1 MVALISVS
9 NSSSPAKIIVLK
21 LFLKKIFE
29 SDGLKSIW
37 RTSDG
42 KLKMSGGDSL
52 HLQVLGGVASQL
64 EDLSSE
70 VLQDSR
76 AVDCSGG
83 SNTSSGEASALQMTM
98 DSEKY
103 ILY

>member
-1 MVALISVS
+1 
-9 NSSSPAKIIVLK
+9 
-21 LFLKKIFE
+21 
-29 SDGLKSIW
+29 
-37 RTSDG
+37 
-42 KLKMSGGDSL
+42 MSGGDSL

-103 ILY
+103 ISSKIVTSFAGNRNS